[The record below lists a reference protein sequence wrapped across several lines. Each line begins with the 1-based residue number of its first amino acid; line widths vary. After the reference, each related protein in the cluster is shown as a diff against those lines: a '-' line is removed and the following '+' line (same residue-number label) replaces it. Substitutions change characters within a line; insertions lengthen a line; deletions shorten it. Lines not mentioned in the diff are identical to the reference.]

1 MDAVDVKI
9 ERVRD
14 ILRECGSV
22 LVAFSGGVDST
33 LVLRVATEV
42 LRGEVLAVTG
52 RSPSVPARELEE
64 SARLADAM
72 GARHRVLDTEELL
85 REGYVRNDPDRCYHC
100 KSELF
105 EKLERVREDEG
116 LGWIV
121 DGTNADDLGDHRPGM
136 QARRERGVRSP
147 LVEAGMTKE
156 DVREASRRYGLPTAD
171 KPAFACLASRF
182 PYGTA
187 VTAEGLARIEAAED
201 RVRALGFRQFRVR
214 HHGDVARLEV
224 DPAEL
229 DRALDPE
236 LRGRLVRALKEA
248 GYRFAALDLE
258 GYRTGSLNEVLPA
271 SIARPAERGGDEA
284 AGNG

>member
-1 MDAVDVKI
+1 MDAVEKKI
-9 ERVRD
+9 ERTRL

-33 LVLRVATEV
+33 LVLRVAAEV

-52 RSPSVPARELEE
+52 RSPSVPLRELRE
-64 SARLADAM
+64 SARLAEAM
-72 GARHRVLDTEELL
+72 GVRHRVLDTEELL
-85 REGYVRNDPDRCYHC
+85 RDGYVRNDPDRCYHC

-105 EKLERVREDEG
+105 EKLEEVRRAED
-116 LGWIV
+116 LAWIV

-156 DVREASRRYGLPTAD
+156 EVREASRLYGLPTAD

-182 PYGTA
+182 PYGTP
-187 VTAEGLARIEAAED
+187 VTPEGLARIEAAED

-229 DRALDPE
+229 DRALDPA
-236 LRGRLVRALKEA
+236 LRRRLVQALKEA

-258 GYRTGSLNEVLPA
+258 GYRTGSLNEALPLT
-271 SIARPAERGGDEA
+271 IARPAPPAGDGA
-284 AGNG
+284 ANG